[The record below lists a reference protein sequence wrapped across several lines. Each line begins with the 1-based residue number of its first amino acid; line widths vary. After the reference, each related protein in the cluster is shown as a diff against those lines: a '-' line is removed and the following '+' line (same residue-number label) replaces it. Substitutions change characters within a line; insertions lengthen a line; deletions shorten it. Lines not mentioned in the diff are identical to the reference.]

1 MIENVSENRR
11 CTALAQR
18 IREICQDTEGLGE

>member
-11 CTALAQR
+11 YTGLEQR
-18 IREICQDTEGLGE
+18 IREICCLPENDTP